1 MLVKRRRV
9 GRSFWGDLGAYVFL
23 FAFALLMVI
32 PILFVVGNAFKP
44 LDEIWL
50 FPPRVFPL
58 NPTLKNFK
66 DMFSMMD
73 GSLVPFSRYI
83 MNTVVITAVGTAGNV
98 LCVSMCAYSLAKKKL
113 MINGAFFKLVVT
125 SLMFST
131 AVTAIPNYIIMA
143 RLNIIDNNLAVII
156 PAFATPL
163 GLYLMKQFMDQI
175 PDALLESARIDGAN
189 EFLVLFKIVLPVVKP
204 ACLTLIIFSVQSLWG
219 LDTGTYIY
227 SEQKKS
233 LSYALSQITAGGIAR
248 AGVGGAV
255 TLFMMVVPVLIFVF
269 AQSNI
274 IQTMTSSGIKE

>member
-1 MLVKRRRV
+1 
-9 GRSFWGDLGAYVFL
+9 
-23 FAFALLMVI
+23 
-32 PILFVVGNAFKP
+32 
-44 LDEIWL
+44 
-50 FPPRVFPL
+50 
-58 NPTLKNFK
+58 
-66 DMFSMMD
+66 
-73 GSLVPFSRYI
+73 
-83 MNTVVITAVGTAGNV
+83 
-98 LCVSMCAYSLAKKKL
+98 MCAYSLAKKKL

>member
-163 GLYLMKQFMDQI
+163 GLYLMKQVMDQI

>member
-143 RLNIIDNNLAVII
+143 RLNIIDNNLSVII

>member
-143 RLNIIDNNLAVII
+143 RLNIIDNNLSVII

-255 TLFMMVVPVLIFVF
+255 PLFMMVVPVLIFVF
-269 AQSNI
+269 AQRNI
-274 IQTMTSSGIKE
+274 IQTMTSAGIME

>member
-1 MLVKRRRV
+1 
-9 GRSFWGDLGAYVFL
+9 
-23 FAFALLMVI
+23 
-32 PILFVVGNAFKP
+32 
-44 LDEIWL
+44 
-50 FPPRVFPL
+50 
-58 NPTLKNFK
+58 
-66 DMFSMMD
+66 
-73 GSLVPFSRYI
+73 
-83 MNTVVITAVGTAGNV
+83 
-98 LCVSMCAYSLAKKKL
+98 
-113 MINGAFFKLVVT
+113 
-125 SLMFST
+125 MFST